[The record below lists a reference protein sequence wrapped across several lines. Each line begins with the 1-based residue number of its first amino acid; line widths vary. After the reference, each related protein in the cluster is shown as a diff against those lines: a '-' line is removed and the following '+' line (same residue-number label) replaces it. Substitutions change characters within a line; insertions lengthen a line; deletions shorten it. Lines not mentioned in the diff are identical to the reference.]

1 MIAQVLLSLPIDTAF
16 DFLVPETL
24 LSSIAVGKRVR
35 VRFRAAER
43 GGIVLSLS
51 EKTEH
56 VGELERVLDVSK
68 GPAFSPEA
76 LFFSVCVAE
85 RYLAP
90 LGVAVNRMLPRRASE
105 ERGRVF
111 AVAQSLGEV
120 SARLESLSRRA
131 PRQAAVL
138 RFFLTVPG
146 PASER
151 EVRTALGSVRAP
163 LEGLVRAGL
172 VREVVP
178 SPVCPDE
185 GATVPR
191 DRETCWA
198 DRLSRSSRVLLM
210 GKDRWDTYAE
220 LVREALA
227 SGRRALVLSPEILLA
242 RQLATHLRGRV
253 KSEVELYHSAS
264 SESERGGVWER
275 ARRGEARVV
284 VGTRSALF
292 LPLPSLGL
300 VIVDEEQDR
309 SYKQEEMVP
318 RYHARSVAFDRVREG
333 LVLYGSEA
341 PSLESFHAAE
351 AGKLELARLASSRP
365 GQAIRVVDLRKERAP
380 LSEPLES
387 AMEAVL
393 AAGRQVILGVN
404 LAGYFQAV
412 LCKDCGRPLRCPTCG
427 VSLSYRPGRGQLSCH
442 LCGKAYPGLLCGECG
457 SRSLRFVGMGSERVE
472 EVARER
478 FPKARVARIDLE
490 TLRTSGEERA
500 VEQLLRG
507 EFDILVATP
516 MIAKGQAL
524 PRVGLV
530 AAVGIDALLALPDFR
545 AAEWTY
551 QYLVGL
557 AGRVADGEAMV
568 ETHYPEHYAIQA
580 AARGD
585 YEGFYRREC
594 AERRA
599 LSYPPFSHLARL
611 VLLAKSDPTGKRIS
625 AALAGFD
632 VEVLGPSPLASRAG
646 HAKVLLKG
654 RDEETVRAA
663 CLAVRKELA
672 KVEVDLDP
680 ARL

>member
-1 MIAQVLLSLPIDTAF
+1 
-16 DFLVPETL
+16 
-24 LSSIAVGKRVR
+24 
-35 VRFRAAER
+35 
-43 GGIVLSLS
+43 
-51 EKTEH
+51 
-56 VGELERVLDVSK
+56 
-68 GPAFSPEA
+68 
-76 LFFSVCVAE
+76 
-85 RYLAP
+85 
-90 LGVAVNRMLPRRASE
+90 
-105 ERGRVF
+105 
-111 AVAQSLGEV
+111 
-120 SARLESLSRRA
+120 
-131 PRQAAVL
+131 
-138 RFFLTVPG
+138 
-146 PASER
+146 
-151 EVRTALGSVRAP
+151 
-163 LEGLVRAGL
+163 
-172 VREVVP
+172 
-178 SPVCPDE
+178 
-185 GATVPR
+185 
-191 DRETCWA
+191 
-198 DRLSRSSRVLLM
+198 
-210 GKDRWDTYAE
+210 
-220 LVREALA
+220 
-227 SGRRALVLSPEILLA
+227 
-242 RQLATHLRGRV
+242 
-253 KSEVELYHSAS
+253 
-264 SESERGGVWER
+264 
-275 ARRGEARVV
+275 
-284 VGTRSALF
+284 
-292 LPLPSLGL
+292 
-300 VIVDEEQDR
+300 
-309 SYKQEEMVP
+309 
-318 RYHARSVAFDRVREG
+318 
-333 LVLYGSEA
+333 
-341 PSLESFHAAE
+341 
-351 AGKLELARLASSRP
+351 
-365 GQAIRVVDLRKERAP
+365 
-380 LSEPLES
+380 
-387 AMEAVL
+387 
-393 AAGRQVILGVN
+393 
-404 LAGYFQAV
+404 
-412 LCKDCGRPLRCPTCG
+412 
-427 VSLSYRPGRGQLSCH
+427 
-442 LCGKAYPGLLCGECG
+442 
-457 SRSLRFVGMGSERVE
+457 MGSERVE

-625 AALAGFD
+625 AALAAFD
-632 VEVLGPSPLASRAG
+632 VEGLGPSPLASRAG